1 MNKRSGMYP
10 RLRVDSAAVPAV
22 AQAGGVLLTRTVE
35 TSGLGILLSRAL
47 GPWRKSLARHDP
59 AKVLLDL
66 AISLALGGDA
76 CRDAALLRS
85 EPGVYGRVASDATI
99 SRTITALAA
108 DVDRVEKAVAQATAA
123 ARQHVWGLAG
133 EAAPGHGASAGDPII
148 IDLDATL
155 VTSHSDKELARPTFK
170 KGYGF
175 HPLLA
180 FVDHGPDGTGEPM
193 AGLLRSGNAGSNTA
207 ADHETVIKAALK
219 QVPGINP
226 ARPGKKVLIRT
237 DGAGGSKQLLGFLA
251 RRGLS
256 YSIGFTL
263 PMSTPELYHLVPEH
277 AWQDAYNA
285 DGQVRD
291 GAAVVEFT
299 DLLTAKD
306 LLKGYPTGMRVIVR
320 RERPHPGAQLRFDD
334 VDGYRLTAF
343 VTNTARGQLA
353 DLEMRHRRRARCE
366 DRIRTAKDTG
376 LTNLPLQGYDQNRI
390 WLLIV
395 QLASDLLAWMAM
407 LALQGPAR
415 RWEPKTL
422 RHRLFTLQRHLGAH
436 RQAHHPAPQT
446 GQPLVTHDSGR
457 LEQALRTHPTLTQP
471 SPAPTT
477 SSSHSAVEPTPTRND
492 MRALVTPTCQNHEH
506 ETGNDAAPL
515 TNQPS

>member
-1 MNKRSGMYP
+1 MNKRSRMYP
-10 RLRVDSAAVPAV
+10 HVRVDRARVPAV
-22 AQAGGVLLTRTVE
+22 GQAGGVLLTRTVQV
-35 TSGLGILLSRAL
+35 SGLGQVLSQAL
-47 GPWRKSLARHDP
+47 GPWRKPLARHDP

-66 AISLALGGDA
+66 AISLALGGDS

-85 EPGVYGRVASDATI
+85 EPGVYGRVASDPTI
-99 SRTITALAA
+99 SRTIAALAA
-108 DVDRVEKAVAQATAA
+108 DVERVEKAVAKARATA
-123 ARQHVWGLAG
+123 RDHVWGLAG
-133 EAAPGHGASAGDPII
+133 DKAPGHDATADKPVI

-155 VTSHSDKELARPTFK
+155 VTSHSEKEQARPTFK
-170 KGYGF
+170 RGYGF

-180 FVDHGPDGTGEPM
+180 FVDHGPDGTGEPV
-193 AGLLRSGNAGSNTA
+193 AALLRAGNAGSNTA
-207 ADHETVIKAALK
+207 SDHEAVIRHALK

-226 ARPGKKVLIRT
+226 SRPGRKVLIRT

-263 PMSTPELYHLVPEH
+263 PMSTPDLYHLIPEN

-285 DGQVRD
+285 DGQTRD
-291 GAAVVEFT
+291 GAGVVEFT
-299 DLLTAKD
+299 DLLHHKG
-306 LLKGYPTGMRVIVR
+306 LLKGYPERMRVIVR

-343 VTNTARGQLA
+343 VTNSRTGQLA

-376 LTNLPLQGYDQNRI
+376 LTNLPLQGFAQNRI

-395 QLASDLLAWMAM
+395 QLANEMLAWMAM
-407 LALQGPAR
+407 LALDQPAR

-422 RHRLFTLQRHLGAH
+422 RHRIFTLAATLAHTGRRRLLHLKTSNPWA
-436 RQAHHPAPQT
+436 Q
-446 GQPLVTHDSGR
+446 LVLDGCTR
-457 LEQALRTHPTLTQP
+457 LAALPP
-471 SPAPTT
+471 P
-477 SSSHSAVEPTPTRND
+477 
-492 MRALVTPTCQNHEH
+492 
-506 ETGNDAAPL
+506 
-515 TNQPS
+515 